1 MSGHEEEVKRQVVE
15 KLTALENIE
24 ARMVDLQNELQSM
37 RWDKE
42 RQETE
47 LIRLLFENGFLAFFK
62 LDRRFLGKW
71 LKQQEP
77 KQRAREQR

>member
-1 MSGHEEEVKRQVVE
+1 MSGHEEEVKQQVVE
-15 KLTALENIE
+15 KLAVLEGIE
-24 ARMVDLQNELQSM
+24 AHIVDLQNELQSM
-37 RWDKE
+37 HWNKG

-47 LIRLLFENGFLAFFK
+47 LIRLLSENGFLAFFK

-77 KQRAREQR
+77 KQTREQE